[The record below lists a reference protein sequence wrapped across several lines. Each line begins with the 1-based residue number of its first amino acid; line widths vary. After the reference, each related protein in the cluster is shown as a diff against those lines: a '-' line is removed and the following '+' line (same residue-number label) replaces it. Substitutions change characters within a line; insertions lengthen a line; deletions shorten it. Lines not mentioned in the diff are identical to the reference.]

1 MRTFGPER
9 PAACD
14 PSHGSDVPRQPSVVL
29 TSVVTAVIIIP
40 LRRRWGQGRERWG
53 RAGFAAGLSGRRAR
67 RRPEAAGAWGGVPA
81 TLVPALI
88 PVLAAPLL
96 PLGAPPLI
104 ALAAIIPILDTVAA
118 IGPLTR
124 HHDRFDLIVRFGVLS
139 AGRGVAE
146 PPGGEGEQDDRRQHA
161 RAHDS

>member
-1 MRTFGPER
+1 MAPTFPV
-9 PAACD
+9 
-14 PSHGSDVPRQPSVVL
+14 SHQSFSL
-29 TSVVTAVIIIP
+29 VVTAVSVPAVIIIP
-40 LRRRWGQGRERWG
+40 LRRRWGQGRERWS
-53 RAGFAAGLSGRRAR
+53 RTGFAARLSGRRAG

-88 PVLAAPLL
+88 PVLAASLL
-96 PLGAPPLI
+96 PLGPPPLI
-104 ALAAIIPILDTVAA
+104 ALAAITPALHTVAA

-146 PPGGEGEQDDRRQHA
+146 PAGGEGEQDDRRQHA
-161 RAHDS
+161 CAHGCEHRRR